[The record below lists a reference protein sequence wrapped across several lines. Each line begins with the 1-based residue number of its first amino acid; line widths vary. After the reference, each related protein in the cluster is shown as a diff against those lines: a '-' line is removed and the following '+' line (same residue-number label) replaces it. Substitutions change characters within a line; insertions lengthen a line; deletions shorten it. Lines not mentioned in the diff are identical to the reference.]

1 MNQNILGAI
10 KYTKTNNM
18 EEFDVIDK
26 EKVTKINW
34 LPFLFFEIKIV

>member
-18 EEFDVIDK
+18 EELTEGNKTKKFIEVIFTLSNK
-26 EKVTKINW
+26 FKK
-34 LPFLFFEIKIV
+34 